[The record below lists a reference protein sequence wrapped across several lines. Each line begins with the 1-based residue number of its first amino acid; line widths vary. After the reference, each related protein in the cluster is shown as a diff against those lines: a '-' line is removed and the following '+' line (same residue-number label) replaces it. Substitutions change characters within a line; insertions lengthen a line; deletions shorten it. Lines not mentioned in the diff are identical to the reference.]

1 MSSLPPPPPADVAAL
16 GAPTTILRHT
26 LTYIVVAGLVA
37 ASVLLV
43 AFALFLYGQTAIS
56 LAIAVLVTAALYF
69 YVRAQRAAWLVLHE
83 RGMRVVTRR
92 THEVLLWS
100 DIASLKP
107 TFSYVPSPA
116 TLIDLQ
122 IIKRT
127 GGRLVLRNNWRPR
140 AEFRALIQDLVFPAD
155 DNAAGPAA

>member
-1 MSSLPPPPPADVAAL
+1 MSSLPPAPPAHAAAL
-16 GAPTTILRHT
+16 GAPVTVLRHT
-26 LTYIVVAGLVA
+26 LTYTVVACLVA

-43 AFALFLYGQTAIS
+43 ALALFLYGQTGIS
-56 LAIAVLVTAALYF
+56 LVVAGVVTAALYL

-107 TFSYVPSPA
+107 TCSYVPSAA
-116 TLIDLQ
+116 TLIDHQ

-127 GGRLVLRNNWRPR
+127 GGRLVLRNNWQPR
-140 AEFRALIQDLVFPAD
+140 AEFRAFIHDLVFPSN